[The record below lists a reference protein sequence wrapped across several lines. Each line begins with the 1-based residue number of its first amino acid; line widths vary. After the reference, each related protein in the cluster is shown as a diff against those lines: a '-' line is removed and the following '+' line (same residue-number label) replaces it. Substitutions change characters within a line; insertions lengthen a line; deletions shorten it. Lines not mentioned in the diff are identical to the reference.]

1 MVSAIT
7 KTLRTNNKTVYV
19 SLLSILT
26 FFLMLDYIPGLQ
38 AFSTWVTP
46 PLALFLGLAFALTC
60 GQAHPKFNKKTS
72 KISITIF
79 CCRIRVWYEFTF
91 SSCFR

>member
-7 KTLRTNNKTVYV
+7 KTLQTNNKKVYV

-26 FFLMLDYIPGLQ
+26 LFLMLDYVPGLQ
-38 AFSTWVTP
+38 ALSTWVTP

-72 KISITIF
+72 KYLLQYS
-79 CCRIRVWYEFTF
+79 VVG
-91 SSCFR
+91 FR

>member
-26 FFLMLDYIPGLQ
+26 FLNVGLYSRF
-38 AFSTWVTP
+38 ASIFYMGYSAIGSFSR
-46 PLALFLGLAFALTC
+46 
-60 GQAHPKFNKKTS
+60 
-72 KISITIF
+72 ISF
-79 CCRIRVWYEFTF
+79 CVDLWTGPSEI
-91 SSCFR
+91 

>member
-38 AFSTWVTP
+38 ALSTWVTP
-46 PLALFLGLAFALTC
+46 PLALF
-60 GQAHPKFNKKTS
+60 
-72 KISITIF
+72 
-79 CCRIRVWYEFTF
+79 
-91 SSCFR
+91 

>member
-38 AFSTWVTP
+38 ALSTWVTP

-60 GQAHPKFNKKTS
+60 GQY
-72 KISITIF
+72 
-79 CCRIRVWYEFTF
+79 IRNLTKRHLNIYYNILL
-91 SSCFR
+91 

>member
-38 AFSTWVTP
+38 AFSMGYS
-46 PLALFLGLAFALTC
+46 AIGSF
-60 GQAHPKFNKKTS
+60 S
-72 KISITIF
+72 RISF
-79 CCRIRVWYEFTF
+79 CVDLWTGPSEI
-91 SSCFR
+91 

>member
-26 FFLMLDYIPGLQ
+26 FFLMLDYIPG
-38 AFSTWVTP
+38 
-46 PLALFLGLAFALTC
+46 
-60 GQAHPKFNKKTS
+60 
-72 KISITIF
+72 
-79 CCRIRVWYEFTF
+79 
-91 SSCFR
+91 FRFGSLCKSQRK

>member
-38 AFSTWVTP
+38 ALSTWVTP
-46 PLALFLGLAFALTC
+46 PLALFLGLAFALIVDR
-60 GQAHPKFNKKTS
+60 P
-72 KISITIF
+72 
-79 CCRIRVWYEFTF
+79 IRNLTKRHLNIYYNILL
-91 SSCFR
+91 

>member
-38 AFSTWVTP
+38 ALSTWVTP

-60 GQAHPKFNKKTS
+60 GPGPS
-72 KISITIF
+72 EI
-79 CCRIRVWYEFTF
+79 
-91 SSCFR
+91 